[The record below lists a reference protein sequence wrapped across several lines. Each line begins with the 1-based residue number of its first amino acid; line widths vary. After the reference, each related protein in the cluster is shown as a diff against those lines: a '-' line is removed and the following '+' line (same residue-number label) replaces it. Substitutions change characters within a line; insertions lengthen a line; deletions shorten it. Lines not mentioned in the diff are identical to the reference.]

1 MSREPRGAQAAMV
14 KTPAET
20 PAETTGD
27 PTLLLQD
34 AVRPVMTSS
43 TTIFV
48 ARADGGVWI
57 DLQAE
62 RDRIRVLEELFNA
75 GLGRTPDSTRA
86 LIDQT
91 TATPKVTKV
100 WEAAQRMAERL
111 GARGFEI
118 VRRV

>member
-1 MSREPRGAQAAMV
+1 MSREPRRARAAV
-14 KTPAET
+14 VEIAIEAPA
-20 PAETTGD
+20 D
-27 PTLLLQD
+27 PRVLLQD
-34 AVRPVMTSS
+34 AVRPVVTTSP
-43 TTIFV
+43 TIFV

-62 RDRIRVLEELFNA
+62 RDRIKVLEELFNA

-100 WEAAQRMAERL
+100 REAAQRMAERL